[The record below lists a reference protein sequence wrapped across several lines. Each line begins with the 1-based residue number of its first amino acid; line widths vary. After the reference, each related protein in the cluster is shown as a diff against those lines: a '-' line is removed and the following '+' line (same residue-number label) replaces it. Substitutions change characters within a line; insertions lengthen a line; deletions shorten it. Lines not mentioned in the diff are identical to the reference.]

1 MNSINFSFE
10 TEFGLFSDAIVL
22 SDEEMATITQAEIDA
37 MKQTRL
43 DNWLALVNSPA
54 VEEAPTDVVEEAPTD
69 VVEENTGV

>member
-22 SDEEMATITQAEIDA
+22 SDEEMATITQEQVDA

-43 DNWLALVNSPA
+43 DNWLAVVNAPA
-54 VEEAPTDVVEEAPTD
+54 VEEVPTD

>member
-22 SDEEMATITQAEIDA
+22 SDEEMAAITQAEIDA

-54 VEEAPTDVVEEAPTD
+54 VEEVPAD